1 MKNYQEIYE
10 KIENPLNDD
19 EVVRKLIE
27 GYSDELGTKKYYKK
41 LTEVYHDQKKYTGIN
56 VKDKDKFV
64 SEIFNEWKK
73 DITRNISD
81 EDIKS
86 YNNQNFAR
94 LRECIKDI
102 PDIKD
107 FKENLKVFNRLNK
120 LDKLDKDSKKTEL
133 TKIYKDYAAFFPEG
147 TWTYITYNNINPSKY
162 KNFIVDHRLYLNTE
176 NIDTYKVMELFRNK
190 CKERELNYLFKF
202 AEKGD
207 RDDTIVIYSDDR
219 KLSKYLEILEE
230 IKKEEPE
237 IVKRAQTPPM
247 LTGKIDGWI
256 GYGSEPPLDENGKNT
271 NSFNNVRSGIIQ
283 NAISKE
289 TIKWIREN
297 KELRKEDLGL
307 NEYLTKQIYDDIK
320 DKYRMYKTVHEDQFQ
335 EKLLKRLE
343 KEIEKNKSELLEGK
357 FDKIK
362 EFNID
367 GINIEVDSQMIQRAF
382 RPFSKKILKK
392 DPSFLGK
399 VRDAIKEEGLANG
412 IDPEKFCFDIDKRDK
427 LFNEDKT
434 NEILETIDPEFL
446 NKKIKFVG
454 FVKGHDEI
462 EYERY
467 IRAVVKE
474 LPKDKNII
482 MKDGRQLTP
491 KQFIENEIPK
501 LEQKYNINIKK
512 LLEENIVIEKEEKI
526 NKNKNSIE
534 QRFTTPD
541 NSKNEQ
547 YNVDILKNINKDVL
561 NKKVQID
568 GGKEITYKEYL
579 EKYVMPKMPKEEKI
593 KLKNGIEMPTKQYI
607 EEVLLQEKSK
617 YGLNVDSMLADTI
630 MDYAKKENE
639 KNKNNIEQ
647 RFTTPDNSK
656 NEQYNV
662 DILKNINKDVLNKKV
677 QIDGGKEI
685 TYKEYLEKYV
695 MPKMPKEEK
704 IKLKNGIEMPTK
716 QYIEEVLLQEKSK
729 YGLNVDSMLADTIMD
744 YAKKENEKI
753 KSINTNNIR
762 NNVNGMDFK
771 DNVIE
776 EARISYDSFKDNTDK
791 EQVEKQKIQKVLLE
805 TEKTNLPMKIGFFE
819 KIKQSFKKI
828 KEIAH
833 KVKEWIDKKKD
844 SFFRENTKLVDIDL
858 EDLEKS
864 EKSETKDN
872 SNKVEEKETQDS
884 MNYKKITNSEILE
897 NEAVK
902 EKIEEYMKNLNNKVE
917 NSNSSKKKEKD
928 LEI

>member
-1 MKNYQEIYE
+1 MKNYKEIYE

-27 GYSDELGTKKYYKK
+27 GYSDELRTKQYYNKLVQVNYKEKKYK
-41 LTEVYHDQKKYTGIN
+41 VIN
-56 VKDKDKFV
+56 MDDKDRLV
-64 SEIFNEWKK
+64 SQIFNEWKN
-73 DITRNISD
+73 DITKNISD

-86 YNNQNFAR
+86 YNNQDFVR
-94 LRECIKDI
+94 LRECIKNI

-107 FKENLKVFNRLNK
+107 FKENSKVFNRLTK
-120 LDKLDKDSKKTEL
+120 LDKLDKDSKKTKL
-133 TKIYKDYAAFFPEG
+133 TDIYEDYAPFFHG
-147 TWTYITYNNINPSKY
+147 STWTYISHNSINPSKY
-162 KNFIVDHRLYLNTE
+162 KKIIVDHRLYLNTE

-190 CKERELNYLFKF
+190 CKERELDYHFKF
-202 AEKGD
+202 SDRGD
-207 RDDTIVIYSDDR
+207 RDDTIVIYSDDK

-237 IVKRAQTPPM
+237 IIKRAQTPPM

-256 GYGSEPPLDENGKNT
+256 GYGSEPSLDENGKNT
-271 NSFNNVRSGIIQ
+271 KSFNSSRSGIIQ

-289 TIKWIREN
+289 TIKWLREN
-297 KELRKEDLGL
+297 KELTKEDLGL
-307 NEYLTKQIYDDIK
+307 NEYLTKQISDDIK
-320 DKYRMYKTVHEDQFQ
+320 DKYNRMDKSVYEPEFQ

-367 GINIEVDSQMIQRAF
+367 GLDIEVDSEMIQRAF

-392 DPSFLGK
+392 DPSFLEK
-399 VRDAIKEEGLANG
+399 VRNAIKEEGLANG
-412 IDPEKFCFDIDKRDK
+412 IDSEKFCFDIDKRDQ

-434 NEILETIDPEFL
+434 NEILKTIDPEFL
-446 NKKIKFVG
+446 NKKIKFAG
-454 FVKGHDEI
+454 LAKGHDEI

-512 LLEENIVIEKEEKI
+512 LLEENIVIEKRKEEKTNV
-526 NKNKNSIE
+526 NKNNIE
-534 QRFTTPD
+534 QRFSTPD

-547 YNVDILKNINKDVL
+547 YNADILKNINKDVL
-561 NKKVQID
+561 NKKVQV
-568 GGKEITYKEYL
+568 GEGREITYKEYL
-579 EKYVMPKMPKEEKI
+579 EKYVMHKMPKGEKI
-593 KLKNGIEMPTKQYI
+593 KLKNGIEIPTKQYI

-617 YGLNVDSMLADTI
+617 YGLNIDSMLADTI
-630 MDYAKKENE
+630 KDYAKKENE
-639 KNKNNIEQ
+639 K
-647 RFTTPDNSK
+647 T
-656 NEQYNV
+656 
-662 DILKNINKDVLNKKV
+662 
-677 QIDGGKEI
+677 
-685 TYKEYLEKYV
+685 
-695 MPKMPKEEK
+695 
-704 IKLKNGIEMPTK
+704 
-716 QYIEEVLLQEKSK
+716 
-729 YGLNVDSMLADTIMD
+729 
-744 YAKKENEKI
+744 

-776 EARISYDSFKDNTDK
+776 EARISNDGFKDNTDK
-791 EQVEKQKIQKVLLE
+791 EKVQKQRIQKVLLE

-819 KIKQSFKKI
+819 KIKQGFKKI

-833 KVKEWIDKKKD
+833 KVKEWVDKKKD
-844 SFFRENTKLVDIDL
+844 SFFRENIKLVDIDL
-858 EDLEKS
+858 EELEKS
-864 EKSETKDN
+864 ETNDN
-872 SNKVEEKETQDS
+872 LNKPEEKEIVEDKENKKVEKTIVEEEKERNNIINEEKEVQDN
-884 MNYKKITNSEILE
+884 MNYKKITNSEILQ

-902 EKIEEYMKNLNNKVE
+902 EKIEEYMKNLNDKVK
-917 NSNSSKKKEKD
+917 NSSNSQKHDKD
-928 LEI
+928 LDR

>member
-1 MKNYQEIYE
+1 MKNYKELYE

-41 LTEVYHDQKKYTGIN
+41 LTEVYNDQKKYTGIN
-56 VKDKDKFV
+56 DKDKDKFV

-86 YNNQNFAR
+86 YKNQDFVR
-94 LRECIKDI
+94 LRECIKNI

-107 FKENLKVFNRLNK
+107 FKENLKVLNRLTK
-120 LDKLDKDSKKTEL
+120 LDELDKLDKDSKKTKL
-133 TKIYKDYAAFFPEG
+133 RDIYEDYAAFFPEG

-162 KNFIVDHRLYLNTE
+162 KKFIVDHRLYLNTE

-190 CKERELNYLFKF
+190 CKERKLNYLFKY

-256 GYGSEPPLDENGKNT
+256 GYGSEPKLDEDGNT

-289 TIKWIREN
+289 TIKWLREN
-297 KELRKEDLGL
+297 KELTKEDTGL
-307 NEYLTKQIYDDIK
+307 NEYLTKQIFDDIIK
-320 DKYRMYKTVHEDQFQ
+320 DKYRMYKSVDEPEFQ

-343 KEIEKNKSELLEGK
+343 NDISKNKSELLEGK
-357 FDKIK
+357 FDKVK

-367 GINIEVDSQMIQRAF
+367 GINIEVDSEMIQRAF

-412 IDPEKFCFDIDKRDK
+412 IDSEKFCFDIDKRDQ

-434 NEILETIDPEFL
+434 NEILKTIDPEFL
-446 NKKIKFVG
+446 NKKIKFAG
-454 FVKGHDEI
+454 FLKGYDEI

-467 IRAVVKE
+467 IRAVVTE

-491 KQFIENEIPK
+491 KEFIENEIPK

-512 LLEENIVIEKEEKI
+512 LLEENIVIEKRKEEKTNV
-526 NKNKNSIE
+526 NKNNIE
-534 QRFTTPD
+534 QKSTPYY
-541 NSKNEQ
+541 NSKKEE
-547 YNVDILKNINKDVL
+547 YNADILKNINKDVL
-561 NKKVQID
+561 NKKVQV
-568 GGKEITYKEYL
+568 GEGREITYKEYL
-579 EKYVMPKMPKEEKI
+579 EKYVMHKMPKGEKI
-593 KLKNGIEMPTKQYI
+593 KLKNGIEIPTKQYI

-617 YGLNVDSMLADTI
+617 YGLDVESMLADTI
-630 MDYAKKENE
+630 KDYTKE
-639 KNKNNIEQ
+639 
-647 RFTTPDNSK
+647 
-656 NEQYNV
+656 
-662 DILKNINKDVLNKKV
+662 
-677 QIDGGKEI
+677 
-685 TYKEYLEKYV
+685 
-695 MPKMPKEEK
+695 
-704 IKLKNGIEMPTK
+704 
-716 QYIEEVLLQEKSK
+716 
-729 YGLNVDSMLADTIMD
+729 DT
-744 YAKKENEKI
+744 EKI
-753 KSINTNNIR
+753 KSTNTNNIS
-762 NNVNGMDFK
+762 NNTNYMNFK
-771 DNVIE
+771 DKAIE
-776 EARISYDSFKDNTDK
+776 EARISYDSFKDNKDK
-791 EQVEKQKIQKVLLE
+791 EQVKNRKIKKVLLE

-819 KIKQSFKKI
+819 KMKDSFKKL
-828 KEIAH
+828 KELAH
-833 KVKEWIDKKKD
+833 KVKVWIEEKKLAFNSK
-844 SFFRENTKLVDIDL
+844 NT
-858 EDLEKS
+858 
-864 EKSETKDN
+864 
-872 SNKVEEKETQDS
+872 KVEEVEKVEVKEKEKETKHEIESNKAQEEQEK
-884 MNYKKITNSEILE
+884 NEIINEPKELENNEKIEYSKTTRNEILE
-897 NEAVK
+897 NDAVK
-902 EKIEEYMKNLNNKVE
+902 EKIEEYMKQLDEKVKGA
-917 NSNSSKKKEKD
+917 SSKNKEEQ
-928 LEI
+928 EIGRE

>member
-27 GYSDELGTKKYYKK
+27 SYSDELGTKSYYNK
-41 LTEVYHDQKKYTGIN
+41 LVQVNYKEKKYKEIN
-56 VKDKDKFV
+56 MEDKDRLV
-64 SEIFNEWKK
+64 SQIFNDWKK
-73 DITRNISD
+73 DLTLNIKDD
-81 EDIKS
+81 EIKK
-86 YNNQNFAR
+86 YNKEFPP
-94 LRECIKDI
+94 LREFLKNI
-102 PDIKD
+102 PYVKSAKEF
-107 FKENLKVFNRLNK
+107 FKINGKVDADEQLETIY
-120 LDKLDKDSKKTEL
+120 SKYTPFSHGES
-133 TKIYKDYAAFFPEG
+133 
-147 TWTYITYNNINPSKY
+147 WTYISHNSINPSKY
-162 KNFIVDHRLYLNTE
+162 KKFIVDHRLYLNTE

-190 CKERELNYLFKF
+190 CKERELDYHFKF
-202 AEKGD
+202 SDNGD

-219 KLSKYLEILEE
+219 KLSDYIKILEE

-256 GYGSEPPLDENGKNT
+256 GYGSEPSLDENGKHT
-271 NSFNNVRSGIIQ
+271 NSFNSVRSGIIQ

-297 KELRKEDLGL
+297 KELTKEDSGL
-307 NEYLTKQIYDDIK
+307 NEYLTKQISDDIK
-320 DKYRMYKTVHEDQFQ
+320 DKYRMYKSVYEPEFQ
-335 EKLLKRLE
+335 EKLLKKLE
-343 KEIEKNKSELLEGK
+343 KEIEKNRSELLEGK

-362 EFNID
+362 EFNIGD
-367 GINIEVDSQMIQRAF
+367 INIEVDSEMIQRAF

-392 DPSFLGK
+392 DPSFLEK
-399 VRDAIKEEGLANG
+399 VRAGIKEEGLANG

-434 NEILETIDPEFL
+434 NEILETIDTEFL
-446 NKKIKFVG
+446 NKKIKFAG
-454 FVKGHDEI
+454 LAEGYNEI

-482 MKDGRQLTP
+482 MKDGRKLIP
-491 KQFIENEIPK
+491 KEFIENEIPK
-501 LEQKYNINIKK
+501 LEQKYNININK
-512 LLEENIVIEKEEKI
+512 LLEENIIIEKEEKT
-526 NKNKNSIE
+526 NKNKNNIE
-534 QRFTTPD
+534 QRYTTPD
-541 NSKNEQ
+541 NSKNEE
-547 YNVDILKNINKDVL
+547 YNKDILKNINKDIL
-561 NKKVQID
+561 NKKMQI
-568 GGKEITYKEYL
+568 GEGKEITYKEYL
-579 EKYVMPKMPKEEKI
+579 EKYVIPKMPKEEKI
-593 KLKNGIEMPTKQYI
+593 KLKNGMEIPTKQYI

-630 MDYAKKENE
+630 KDYEKTENE
-639 KNKNNIEQ
+639 KN
-647 RFTTPDNSK
+647 
-656 NEQYNV
+656 
-662 DILKNINKDVLNKKV
+662 
-677 QIDGGKEI
+677 
-685 TYKEYLEKYV
+685 
-695 MPKMPKEEK
+695 
-704 IKLKNGIEMPTK
+704 
-716 QYIEEVLLQEKSK
+716 
-729 YGLNVDSMLADTIMD
+729 
-744 YAKKENEKI
+744 

-776 EARISYDSFKDNTDK
+776 EAKISNDGFKDNTDK
-791 EQVEKQKIQKVLLE
+791 EKIQKVLLE

-844 SFFRENTKLVDIDL
+844 SFFRENIKLVDIDL
-858 EDLEKS
+858 KEL

-872 SNKVEEKETQDS
+872 SNKAEEKEIIENKDNTKVEKNIVEEEKAKSNVINEDKEIQNNIWDQ
-884 MNYKKITNSEILE
+884 KITNSEILE

-917 NSNSSKKKEKD
+917 NSNRSKKKDKD

>member
-1 MKNYQEIYE
+1 MKNYKEIYE

-27 GYSDELGTKKYYKK
+27 GYSDELRTKQYYNKLVQVNYKEKKYK
-41 LTEVYHDQKKYTGIN
+41 EIN
-56 VKDKDKFV
+56 MEDKDRLV
-64 SEIFNEWKK
+64 SQIFNEWKN
-73 DITRNISD
+73 DITKNISD

-86 YNNQNFAR
+86 YNNQDFVR
-94 LRECIKDI
+94 LRECIKNI

-107 FKENLKVFNRLNK
+107 FKENSKVFNRLTK
-120 LDKLDKDSKKTEL
+120 LDKLDKDSKKTKL
-133 TKIYKDYAAFFPEG
+133 TDIYEDYAPFFHG
-147 TWTYITYNNINPSKY
+147 STWTYISHNSINPSKY
-162 KNFIVDHRLYLNTE
+162 KKIIVDHRLYLNTE

-190 CKERELNYLFKF
+190 CKERELDYHFKF
-202 AEKGD
+202 SDRGD
-207 RDDTIVIYSDDR
+207 RDDTIVIYSDDK

-237 IVKRAQTPPM
+237 IIKRAQTPPM

-256 GYGSEPPLDENGKNT
+256 GYGSEPSLDENGKNT
-271 NSFNNVRSGIIQ
+271 KSFNSSRSGIIQ

-289 TIKWIREN
+289 TIKWLREN
-297 KELRKEDLGL
+297 KELTKEDLEL
-307 NEYLTKQIYDDIK
+307 NEYLTKQISDDIK
-320 DKYRMYKTVHEDQFQ
+320 DKYNRMDKSVYEPEFQ

-382 RPFSKKILKK
+382 RPLSKKILKK
-392 DPSFLGK
+392 DPSFLEK
-399 VRDAIKEEGLANG
+399 VRDGIKEEGLANG
-412 IDPEKFCFDIDKRDK
+412 IDSEKFCFDIDKRDK

-434 NEILETIDPEFL
+434 NEILKTIDPQFL
-446 NKKIKFVG
+446 NKKIKFAG
-454 FVKGHDEI
+454 FAKGHDEI

-501 LEQKYNINIKK
+501 LEQKYNININK
-512 LLEENIVIEKEEKI
+512 LLEENIIIEKEKTKT
-526 NKNKNSIE
+526 NKNKNNIE
-534 QRFTTPD
+534 QRYTTPD
-541 NSKNEQ
+541 NSKNEE
-547 YNVDILKNINKDVL
+547 YNKDILKNINKDIL
-561 NKKVQID
+561 NKKMQI
-568 GGKEITYKEYL
+568 GEGKEITYKEYL
-579 EKYVMPKMPKEEKI
+579 EKYVMPKIPKEEKI
-593 KLKNGIEMPTKQYI
+593 KLKNGMEIPTKQYI

-617 YGLNVDSMLADTI
+617 YGLNIDSMLADTI
-630 MDYAKKENE
+630 KDYAKKENE
-639 KNKNNIEQ
+639 K
-647 RFTTPDNSK
+647 T
-656 NEQYNV
+656 
-662 DILKNINKDVLNKKV
+662 
-677 QIDGGKEI
+677 
-685 TYKEYLEKYV
+685 
-695 MPKMPKEEK
+695 
-704 IKLKNGIEMPTK
+704 
-716 QYIEEVLLQEKSK
+716 
-729 YGLNVDSMLADTIMD
+729 
-744 YAKKENEKI
+744 

-776 EARISYDSFKDNTDK
+776 EARISNDGFKDNTDK
-791 EQVEKQKIQKVLLE
+791 EKVQKQRIQKVLLE

-819 KIKQSFKKI
+819 KIKQGFKKI

-844 SFFRENTKLVDIDL
+844 SFFRENIKLVDIDL
-858 EDLEKS
+858 EKLEN
-864 EKSETKDN
+864 SETKDN
-872 SNKVEEKETQDS
+872 LNKAEEKENQNNMS
-884 MNYKKITNSEILE
+884 YQKITNSGILE

-902 EKIEEYMKNLNNKVE
+902 EKIEEYMKNLNEKVE
-917 NSNSSKKKEKD
+917 NSNSSKKKDKD

>member
-1 MKNYQEIYE
+1 MKNYQEMYE

-19 EVVRKLIE
+19 EVIKKLIE

-41 LTEVYHDQKKYTGIN
+41 LTEVYNDQKKYTEIN

-64 SEIFNEWKK
+64 SELFNEWKN
-73 DITRNISD
+73 DITLNISD
-81 EDIKS
+81 DEIKNYGKDFS
-86 YNNQNFAR
+86 N
-94 LRECIKDI
+94 LREFLKNI
-102 PDIKD
+102 PYVKSSYGRNAKE
-107 FKENLKVFNRLNK
+107 FFELNGKENR
-120 LDKLDKDSKKTEL
+120 DKQLETVYSKHTPFSQ
-133 TKIYKDYAAFFPEG
+133 DRS
-147 TWTYITYNNINPSKY
+147 WTYITYNNINPSKY
-162 KNFIVDHRLYLNTE
+162 KKFIVDHRLYLNTE

-190 CKERELNYLFKF
+190 CKERELEYLFKY

-219 KLSKYLEILEE
+219 KLSDYMEILEE

-256 GYGSEPPLDENGKNT
+256 GYGSEPQLDEDGKNT

-297 KELRKEDLGL
+297 KELTKKDLGL
-307 NEYLTKQIYDDIK
+307 NEYLTKQIFDDIK
-320 DKYRMYKTVHEDQFQ
+320 DKYRICKSVYEPKFQ

-362 EFNID
+362 EFNIGD
-367 GINIEVDSQMIQRAF
+367 INIEVDSEMIQRAF
-382 RPFSKKILKK
+382 RPLSKKILKT
-392 DPSFLGK
+392 DPSFLEK
-399 VRDAIKEEGLANG
+399 VRAGIKEEGLANG
-412 IDPEKFCFDIDKRDK
+412 IDPEKFCFDIDKREK
-427 LFNEDKT
+427 LFNEYKT
-434 NEILETIDPEFL
+434 DEILKTIDPQFL
-446 NKKIKFVG
+446 NKKIKFTG
-454 FVKGHDEI
+454 FAKRHDEI

-512 LLEENIVIEKEEKI
+512 LLEENIIIEKEEKT
-526 NKNKNSIE
+526 NKNKNNIE
-534 QRFTTPD
+534 QRYTNPD

-547 YNVDILKNINKDVL
+547 YNEDILKNINKDVL
-561 NKKVQID
+561 NKKVQMA

-579 EKYVMPKMPKEEKI
+579 EKYVMSKMPKEEKI
-593 KLKNGIEMPTKQYI
+593 KLKNGIEIPTKQYI

-630 MDYAKKENE
+630 KDYEKTENE
-639 KNKNNIEQ
+639 KN
-647 RFTTPDNSK
+647 
-656 NEQYNV
+656 
-662 DILKNINKDVLNKKV
+662 
-677 QIDGGKEI
+677 
-685 TYKEYLEKYV
+685 
-695 MPKMPKEEK
+695 
-704 IKLKNGIEMPTK
+704 
-716 QYIEEVLLQEKSK
+716 
-729 YGLNVDSMLADTIMD
+729 
-744 YAKKENEKI
+744 

-776 EARISYDSFKDNTDK
+776 EARISNYGFKDNTDK
-791 EQVEKQKIQKVLLE
+791 EKVQKQKIQKVLLE

-858 EDLEKS
+858 E
-864 EKSETKDN
+864 KSETKDN
-872 SNKVEEKETQDS
+872 TKIKKAIVQEKTERDNTINEEKEVQNNIS
-884 MNYKKITNSEILE
+884 YQKITNSEILE

-902 EKIEEYMKNLNNKVE
+902 EKIEEYMKNLNDKAE
-917 NSNSSKKKEKD
+917 NSNSSKKKDKD

>member
-1 MKNYQEIYE
+1 MKDYQEMYE

-19 EVVRKLIE
+19 EVIKKLIE
-27 GYSDELGTKKYYKK
+27 GYSDELGTKQYYKK
-41 LTEVYHDQKKYTGIN
+41 LTEVYNDQKKYTEIN

-64 SEIFNEWKK
+64 SELFNEWKN
-73 DITRNISD
+73 DITLNISD
-81 EDIKS
+81 DEIKKYDKDFS
-86 YNNQNFAR
+86 N
-94 LRECIKDI
+94 LREFLKNI
-102 PDIKD
+102 PYVKSSYGRNARE
-107 FKENLKVFNRLNK
+107 FFELNGKENR
-120 LDKLDKDSKKTEL
+120 DKQLETVYSKHTP
-133 TKIYKDYAAFFPEG
+133 FSQG
-147 TWTYITYNNINPSKY
+147 RSWTYITYNNINPSKY
-162 KNFIVDHRLYLNTE
+162 KKFIVNHRLYLNTE

-190 CKERELNYLFKF
+190 CKERELEYLFKY

-219 KLSKYLEILEE
+219 KLSDYMEILEE

-256 GYGSEPPLDENGKNT
+256 GYGSEPQLDEDGKNT
-271 NSFNNVRSGIIQ
+271 NSFNNLRSGIIQ

-297 KELRKEDLGL
+297 KELTKKDLGL
-307 NEYLTKQIYDDIK
+307 NEYLTKQIFDDIK
-320 DKYRMYKTVHEDQFQ
+320 DKYRMYKSVYEPKFQ
-335 EKLLKRLE
+335 EKLLKKLE
-343 KEIEKNKSELLEGK
+343 NEIEKNKSELLEGK

-367 GINIEVDSQMIQRAF
+367 DINIEVDSEMIQRAF
-382 RPFSKKILKK
+382 RPLSKKILKT
-392 DPSFLGK
+392 DSSFLEK
-399 VRDAIKEEGLANG
+399 VRAGIKEEGLANG
-412 IDPEKFCFDIDKRDK
+412 IDSEKFCFDIDKRDK

-434 NEILETIDPEFL
+434 NEILKTIDPQFL
-446 NKKIKFVG
+446 NKKIKFAG
-454 FVKGHDEI
+454 FAKGHDEI

-526 NKNKNSIE
+526 NKNKNNIE
-534 QRFTTPD
+534 QRSTTPD

-547 YNVDILKNINKDVL
+547 YNVDILKNINKDIL
-561 NKKVQID
+561 NKKMQI
-568 GGKEITYKEYL
+568 GEGKEITYKEYL
-579 EKYVMPKMPKEEKI
+579 EKYVMHKMPKGEKI
-593 KLKNGIEMPTKQYI
+593 KLKNGIEIPTKQYI

-617 YGLNVDSMLADTI
+617 YGLDVESMLADTI
-630 MDYAKKENE
+630 KDYTKE
-639 KNKNNIEQ
+639 
-647 RFTTPDNSK
+647 
-656 NEQYNV
+656 
-662 DILKNINKDVLNKKV
+662 
-677 QIDGGKEI
+677 
-685 TYKEYLEKYV
+685 
-695 MPKMPKEEK
+695 
-704 IKLKNGIEMPTK
+704 
-716 QYIEEVLLQEKSK
+716 
-729 YGLNVDSMLADTIMD
+729 DT
-744 YAKKENEKI
+744 EKI

-762 NNVNGMDFK
+762 NNVNSMDFK
-771 DNVIE
+771 DNAIE

-791 EQVEKQKIQKVLLE
+791 EQVQKQKIQKVLLE

-819 KIKQSFKKI
+819 KIKQTFKKI

-844 SFFRENTKLVDIDL
+844 SFFRENIKLVDIDL
-858 EDLEKS
+858 EKLEN
-864 EKSETKDN
+864 SETKDN
-872 SNKVEEKETQDS
+872 LNKAEEKENQNNMS
-884 MNYKKITNSEILE
+884 YQKITNSGILE

-902 EKIEEYMKNLNNKVE
+902 EKIEEYMKNLNEKVE
-917 NSNSSKKKEKD
+917 NSNSSKKRIK
-928 LEI
+928 I

>member
-27 GYSDELGTKKYYKK
+27 GYSDELGTKQYYKK
-41 LTEVYHDQKKYTGIN
+41 LTEVYHDQKKYTGFN

-64 SEIFNEWKK
+64 SEIFNEWKN
-73 DITRNISD
+73 DITKNISD

-86 YNNQNFAR
+86 YNNQNFDR
-94 LRECIKDI
+94 LRECIKNI

-107 FKENLKVFNRLNK
+107 FKENLKVFNRLK
-120 LDKLDKDSKKTEL
+120 KLDELDKLDKDSKKTKL
-133 TKIYKDYAAFFPEG
+133 TDIYEDYAAFLPEG
-147 TWTYITYNNINPSKY
+147 TWTYIRYNSINASKP
-162 KNFIVDHRLYLNTE
+162 KNFTVDHRLYLNTE

-237 IVKRAQTPPM
+237 IIKRAQTPPM

-256 GYGSEPPLDENGKNT
+256 GYGSEPKLDEDGNT

-297 KELRKEDLGL
+297 KELTKEDLEL
-307 NEYLTKQIYDDIK
+307 NEYLTKQISDEIK
-320 DKYRMYKTVHEDQFQ
+320 NKYRMYKTVHEDQFQ

-526 NKNKNSIE
+526 NKNKN
-534 QRFTTPD
+534 
-541 NSKNEQ
+541 
-547 YNVDILKNINKDVL
+547 
-561 NKKVQID
+561 
-568 GGKEITYKEYL
+568 
-579 EKYVMPKMPKEEKI
+579 
-593 KLKNGIEMPTKQYI
+593 
-607 EEVLLQEKSK
+607 
-617 YGLNVDSMLADTI
+617 
-630 MDYAKKENE
+630 
-639 KNKNNIEQ
+639 NIEQ

-677 QIDGGKEI
+677 QMVGGKEI

-695 MPKMPKEEK
+695 MHKMPKGEK
-704 IKLKNGIEMPTK
+704 IKLKNGIEIPTK

-729 YGLNVDSMLADTIMD
+729 YGLDVESMLADTIKD
-744 YAKKENEKI
+744 YTKEDTEKI

-762 NNVNGMDFK
+762 NNVNSMDFK
-771 DNVIE
+771 DNAIE

-872 SNKVEEKETQDS
+872 SNKVEEKEIQDS

>member
-27 GYSDELGTKKYYKK
+27 GYSDELGTEQYYKK
-41 LTEVYHDQKKYTGIN
+41 LVQVNYKEKKYKDIN
-56 VKDKDKFV
+56 MEDKDRLV
-64 SEIFNEWKK
+64 SQIFNDWKK
-73 DITRNISD
+73 DLTLNIKDD
-81 EDIKS
+81 EIKK
-86 YNNQNFAR
+86 YNKDFPY
-94 LRECIKDI
+94 LREFLKNT
-102 PDIKD
+102 PYVKSAKEF
-107 FKENLKVFNRLNK
+107 FKIQRKVDVDEQLETIY
-120 LDKLDKDSKKTEL
+120 SKYTPFSHGES
-133 TKIYKDYAAFFPEG
+133 
-147 TWTYITYNNINPSKY
+147 WTYISHNSINPSKY
-162 KNFIVDHRLYLNTE
+162 KKFIVDHRLYLNTE

-190 CKERELNYLFKF
+190 CKERELDYHFKF
-202 AEKGD
+202 SDRGD
-207 RDDTIVIYSDDR
+207 RDDTIVIYSDDK

-237 IVKRAQTPPM
+237 IIKRAQTPPM

-256 GYGSEPPLDENGKNT
+256 GYGSEPSLDENGKNT
-271 NSFNNVRSGIIQ
+271 KSFNSSRSGIIQ

-289 TIKWIREN
+289 TIKWLREN
-297 KELRKEDLGL
+297 KELTKEDLGL
-307 NEYLTKQIYDDIK
+307 NEYLTKQISDDIK
-320 DKYRMYKTVHEDQFQ
+320 DKYNRMDKSVYEPEFQ

-367 GINIEVDSQMIQRAF
+367 GLDIEVDSEMIQRAF

-392 DPSFLGK
+392 DPSFLEK
-399 VRDAIKEEGLANG
+399 VRNAIKEEGLANG
-412 IDPEKFCFDIDKRDK
+412 IDSEKFCFDIDKRDQ

-434 NEILETIDPEFL
+434 NEILKTIDPEFL
-446 NKKIKFVG
+446 NKKIKFAG
-454 FVKGHDEI
+454 LAKGHDEI

-512 LLEENIVIEKEEKI
+512 LLEENIVIEK
-526 NKNKNSIE
+526 
-534 QRFTTPD
+534 R
-541 NSKNEQ
+541 
-547 YNVDILKNINKDVL
+547 
-561 NKKVQID
+561 
-568 GGKEITYKEYL
+568 
-579 EKYVMPKMPKEEKI
+579 KEEK
-593 KLKNGIEMPTKQYI
+593 T
-607 EEVLLQEKSK
+607 
-617 YGLNVDSMLADTI
+617 NV
-630 MDYAKKENE
+630 
-639 KNKNNIEQ
+639 NKNNIEQ

-656 NEQYNV
+656 NEQYNA

-677 QIDGGKEI
+677 QVGEGREI

-695 MPKMPKEEK
+695 MHKMPKGEK
-704 IKLKNGIEMPTK
+704 IKLKNGIEIPTK

-729 YGLNVDSMLADTIMD
+729 YGLNIDSMLADTIKD
-744 YAKKENEKI
+744 YAKKENEKT

-776 EARISYDSFKDNTDK
+776 EARISNDGFKDNTDK
-791 EQVEKQKIQKVLLE
+791 EKVQKQRIQKVLLE

-819 KIKQSFKKI
+819 KIKQGFKKI

-833 KVKEWIDKKKD
+833 KVKEWVDKKKD
-844 SFFRENTKLVDIDL
+844 SFFRENIKLVDIDL
-858 EDLEKS
+858 EELEKS
-864 EKSETKDN
+864 ETNDN
-872 SNKVEEKETQDS
+872 LNKPEEKEIVEDKENKKVEKTIVEEEKERNNIINEEKEVQDN
-884 MNYKKITNSEILE
+884 MNYKKITNSEILQ

-902 EKIEEYMKNLNNKVE
+902 EKIEEYMKNLNDKVK
-917 NSNSSKKKEKD
+917 NSSNSQKHDKD
-928 LEI
+928 LDR

>member
-1 MKNYQEIYE
+1 MKNYHEMYE

-27 GYSDELGTKKYYKK
+27 GYSDELRTKQYYNKLVQVNYKEKKYK
-41 LTEVYHDQKKYTGIN
+41 GIN
-56 VKDKDKFV
+56 MDDKDRLV
-64 SEIFNEWKK
+64 SQIFNEWKN
-73 DITRNISD
+73 DITKNISD

-86 YNNQNFAR
+86 YKNQDFIR
-94 LRECIKDI
+94 LRECIKNI

-107 FKENLKVFNRLNK
+107 FKENSKVFNRLTK
-120 LDKLDKDSKKTEL
+120 LDKLDKDSKKTKL
-133 TKIYKDYAAFFPEG
+133 TDIYEDYAPFFHG
-147 TWTYITYNNINPSKY
+147 STWTYISHNSINPSKY
-162 KNFIVDHRLYLNTE
+162 KKIIVDHRLYLNTE

-190 CKERELNYLFKF
+190 CKERELDYHFKF
-202 AEKGD
+202 SDRGD
-207 RDDTIVIYSDDR
+207 RDDTIVIYSDDK
-219 KLSKYLEILEE
+219 KLSDYIEILEE

-256 GYGSEPPLDENGKNT
+256 GYGSEPKLDGDGNT

-297 KELRKEDLGL
+297 KELTKEDTGL
-307 NEYLTKQIYDDIK
+307 NEYLTKQIFDDIK
-320 DKYRMYKTVHEDQFQ
+320 DKYSIYKSVDEPEFQ

-367 GINIEVDSQMIQRAF
+367 DINIEVDSEMIQRAF

-434 NEILETIDPEFL
+434 NEILETIDPDFL
-446 NKKIKFVG
+446 NKKIKFAG
-454 FVKGHDEI
+454 FLKGYDEI

-512 LLEENIVIEKEEKI
+512 LLEENIVIEKRKEEKTNV
-526 NKNKNSIE
+526 NKNNIE
-534 QRFTTPD
+534 QKSTPYY
-541 NSKNEQ
+541 NSKKEE
-547 YNVDILKNINKDVL
+547 YNADILKNINKDVL
-561 NKKVQID
+561 NKKVQV
-568 GGKEITYKEYL
+568 GEGREITYKEYL
-579 EKYVMPKMPKEEKI
+579 EKYVMHKMPKGEKI
-593 KLKNGIEMPTKQYI
+593 KLKNGIEIPTKQYI

-617 YGLNVDSMLADTI
+617 YGLDVESMPADTI
-630 MDYAKKENE
+630 KDYTKE
-639 KNKNNIEQ
+639 
-647 RFTTPDNSK
+647 
-656 NEQYNV
+656 
-662 DILKNINKDVLNKKV
+662 
-677 QIDGGKEI
+677 
-685 TYKEYLEKYV
+685 
-695 MPKMPKEEK
+695 
-704 IKLKNGIEMPTK
+704 
-716 QYIEEVLLQEKSK
+716 
-729 YGLNVDSMLADTIMD
+729 DT
-744 YAKKENEKI
+744 EKI
-753 KSINTNNIR
+753 KSTNTNNIS
-762 NNVNGMDFK
+762 NNTNYMNFK
-771 DNVIE
+771 DKAIE
-776 EARISYDSFKDNTDK
+776 EARISYDSFKDNKDK
-791 EQVEKQKIQKVLLE
+791 EQVKNRKFKKVLLE

-819 KIKQSFKKI
+819 KIKDSFKKL
-828 KEIAH
+828 KELAH
-833 KVKEWIDKKKD
+833 KVKVWIEEKKLAFNSK
-844 SFFRENTKLVDIDL
+844 NT
-858 EDLEKS
+858 
-864 EKSETKDN
+864 
-872 SNKVEEKETQDS
+872 KVEEVEKVEVKEKEKETKHEIESNKAQEEQEK
-884 MNYKKITNSEILE
+884 NEIINEPKELENNEKIEYSKTTRNEILE
-897 NEAVK
+897 NDAVK
-902 EKIEEYMKNLNNKVE
+902 EKIEEYMKQLDEKVKGA
-917 NSNSSKKKEKD
+917 SSKNKEEQ
-928 LEI
+928 EIGRE

>member
-27 GYSDELGTKKYYKK
+27 SYSDELGTKSYYNK
-41 LTEVYHDQKKYTGIN
+41 LVQVNYKEKKYKEIN
-56 VKDKDKFV
+56 MEDKDRLV
-64 SEIFNEWKK
+64 SQIFNDWKK
-73 DITRNISD
+73 DLTLNIKDD
-81 EDIKS
+81 EIKK
-86 YNNQNFAR
+86 YNKEFPP
-94 LRECIKDI
+94 LREFLKNI
-102 PDIKD
+102 PYVKSAKEF
-107 FKENLKVFNRLNK
+107 FKINGKVDADEQLETIY
-120 LDKLDKDSKKTEL
+120 SKYTPFSHGES
-133 TKIYKDYAAFFPEG
+133 
-147 TWTYITYNNINPSKY
+147 WTYISHNSINPSKY
-162 KNFIVDHRLYLNTE
+162 KKFIVDHRLYLNTE
-176 NIDTYKVMELFRNK
+176 NIDIYKVMELFRNK
-190 CKERELNYLFKF
+190 CKERELDYHFKF
-202 AEKGD
+202 SDNGD

-219 KLSKYLEILEE
+219 KLSDYIKILEE

-256 GYGSEPPLDENGKNT
+256 GYGSEPSLDENGKHT
-271 NSFNNVRSGIIQ
+271 NSFNSVRSGIIQ

-297 KELRKEDLGL
+297 KELTKEDSGL
-307 NEYLTKQIYDDIK
+307 NEYLTKQISDDIK
-320 DKYRMYKTVHEDQFQ
+320 DKYRMYKSVYEPEFQ
-335 EKLLKRLE
+335 EKLLKKLE
-343 KEIEKNKSELLEGK
+343 KEIEKNRSELLEGK

-362 EFNID
+362 EFNIGD
-367 GINIEVDSQMIQRAF
+367 INIEVDSEMIQRAF

-392 DPSFLGK
+392 DPSFLEK
-399 VRDAIKEEGLANG
+399 VRAGIKEEGLANG

-434 NEILETIDPEFL
+434 NEILETIDTEFL
-446 NKKIKFVG
+446 NKKIKFAG
-454 FVKGHDEI
+454 LAEGYNEI

-482 MKDGRQLTP
+482 MKDGRKLIP
-491 KQFIENEIPK
+491 KEFIENEIPK
-501 LEQKYNINIKK
+501 LEQKYNININK
-512 LLEENIVIEKEEKI
+512 LLEENIIIEKEEKT
-526 NKNKNSIE
+526 NKNKNNIE
-534 QRFTTPD
+534 QRYTTPD
-541 NSKNEQ
+541 NSKNEE
-547 YNVDILKNINKDVL
+547 YNKDILKNINKDIL
-561 NKKVQID
+561 NKKMQI
-568 GGKEITYKEYL
+568 GEGKEITYKEYL

-593 KLKNGIEMPTKQYI
+593 KLKNGMEIPTKQYI

-630 MDYAKKENE
+630 KDYEKTENE
-639 KNKNNIEQ
+639 KN
-647 RFTTPDNSK
+647 
-656 NEQYNV
+656 
-662 DILKNINKDVLNKKV
+662 
-677 QIDGGKEI
+677 
-685 TYKEYLEKYV
+685 
-695 MPKMPKEEK
+695 
-704 IKLKNGIEMPTK
+704 
-716 QYIEEVLLQEKSK
+716 
-729 YGLNVDSMLADTIMD
+729 
-744 YAKKENEKI
+744 

-776 EARISYDSFKDNTDK
+776 EAKISNDGFKDNTDK
-791 EQVEKQKIQKVLLE
+791 EKIQKVLLE

-844 SFFRENTKLVDIDL
+844 SFFRENIKLVDIDL
-858 EDLEKS
+858 KEL

-872 SNKVEEKETQDS
+872 SNKAEEKEIVEDKENTKVEKNIVEEEKVKSNAINEEKEIQNNMS
-884 MNYKKITNSEILE
+884 YQKITNSEILE

-917 NSNSSKKKEKD
+917 KSNSSKNKDKD

>member
-1 MKNYQEIYE
+1 MKDYQEMYE

-19 EVVRKLIE
+19 EVIKKLIE
-27 GYSDELGTKKYYKK
+27 GYSDELGTKQYYKK
-41 LTEVYHDQKKYTGIN
+41 LTEVYNDQKKYTEIN

-64 SEIFNEWKK
+64 SELFNEWKN
-73 DITRNISD
+73 DITLNISD
-81 EDIKS
+81 DEIKKYDKDFS
-86 YNNQNFAR
+86 N
-94 LRECIKDI
+94 LREFLKNI
-102 PDIKD
+102 PYVKSSYGRNVRE
-107 FKENLKVFNRLNK
+107 FFELNGKENR
-120 LDKLDKDSKKTEL
+120 DKQLETVYSKHTP
-133 TKIYKDYAAFFPEG
+133 FSQG
-147 TWTYITYNNINPSKY
+147 RSWTYITYNNINPSKY
-162 KNFIVDHRLYLNTE
+162 KKFIVDHRLYLNTE

-190 CKERELNYLFKF
+190 CKERELEYLFKY

-219 KLSKYLEILEE
+219 KLSDYMEILEE

-256 GYGSEPPLDENGKNT
+256 GYGSEPQLDEDGKNT
-271 NSFNNVRSGIIQ
+271 NSFNNLRSGIIQ

-297 KELRKEDLGL
+297 KELTKKDLGL
-307 NEYLTKQIYDDIK
+307 NEYLTKQIFDDIK
-320 DKYRMYKTVHEDQFQ
+320 DKYRMYKSVYEPKFQ
-335 EKLLKRLE
+335 EKLLKKLE
-343 KEIEKNKSELLEGK
+343 NEIEKNKSELLEGK

-367 GINIEVDSQMIQRAF
+367 DINIEVDSEMIQRAF
-382 RPFSKKILKK
+382 RPLSKKILKT
-392 DPSFLGK
+392 DSSFLEK
-399 VRDAIKEEGLANG
+399 VRAGIKEEGLANG
-412 IDPEKFCFDIDKRDK
+412 IDSEKFCFDIDKRDK

-434 NEILETIDPEFL
+434 NEILKTIDPQFL
-446 NKKIKFVG
+446 NKKIKFAG
-454 FVKGHDEI
+454 FAKGHDEI

-526 NKNKNSIE
+526 NKNKNNIE
-534 QRFTTPD
+534 QRSTTPD

-547 YNVDILKNINKDVL
+547 YNVDILKNINKDIL
-561 NKKVQID
+561 NKKMQI
-568 GGKEITYKEYL
+568 GEGKEITYKEYL
-579 EKYVMPKMPKEEKI
+579 EKYVMHKMPKGEKI
-593 KLKNGIEMPTKQYI
+593 KLKNGIEIPTKQYI

-617 YGLNVDSMLADTI
+617 YGLDVESMLADTI
-630 MDYAKKENE
+630 KDYTKE
-639 KNKNNIEQ
+639 
-647 RFTTPDNSK
+647 
-656 NEQYNV
+656 
-662 DILKNINKDVLNKKV
+662 
-677 QIDGGKEI
+677 
-685 TYKEYLEKYV
+685 
-695 MPKMPKEEK
+695 
-704 IKLKNGIEMPTK
+704 
-716 QYIEEVLLQEKSK
+716 
-729 YGLNVDSMLADTIMD
+729 DT
-744 YAKKENEKI
+744 EKI

-762 NNVNGMDFK
+762 NNVNSMDFK
-771 DNVIE
+771 DNAIE

-791 EQVEKQKIQKVLLE
+791 EQVQKQKIQKVLLE

-819 KIKQSFKKI
+819 KIKQTFKKI

-844 SFFRENTKLVDIDL
+844 SFFRENIKLVDIDL
-858 EDLEKS
+858 EKLEN
-864 EKSETKDN
+864 SETKDN
-872 SNKVEEKETQDS
+872 LNKAEEKENQNNMS
-884 MNYKKITNSEILE
+884 YQKITNSGILE

-902 EKIEEYMKNLNNKVE
+902 EKIEEYMKNLNEKVE
-917 NSNSSKKKEKD
+917 NSNSSKKKDKD

>member
-1 MKNYQEIYE
+1 MKNYQELYE

-19 EVVRKLIE
+19 EVIKKLIE
-27 GYSDELGTKKYYKK
+27 GYSDELGTKQYYKK
-41 LTEVYHDQKKYTGIN
+41 LTEVYHDQKKYKGIN
-56 VKDKDKFV
+56 DKEKDKFV

-81 EDIKS
+81 DEIKKYDEDFSNLREFLKNIPYVKS
-86 YNNQNFAR
+86 YYGRNAKEFFELNG
-94 LRECIKDI
+94 
-102 PDIKD
+102 
-107 FKENLKVFNRLNK
+107 KENR
-120 LDKLDKDSKKTEL
+120 DKQLETVYSRHTP
-133 TKIYKDYAAFFPEG
+133 FSQG
-147 TWTYITYNNINPSKY
+147 RSWTYITHNNINPSKY
-162 KNFIVDHRLYLNTE
+162 KKFIVDHRLYLNTE

-190 CKERELNYLFKF
+190 CKERELEYLFKY

-219 KLSKYLEILEE
+219 KLSDYIEILEE

-256 GYGSEPPLDENGKNT
+256 GYGSEPQLDEDGKNT

-297 KELRKEDLGL
+297 KELTKEDSGL
-307 NEYLTKQIYDDIK
+307 NEYLTKQIFDDIK
-320 DKYRMYKTVHEDQFQ
+320 DKYRMYKSVYEPEFQ

-343 KEIEKNKSELLEGK
+343 SDISKNKSEILDGK
-357 FDKIK
+357 FDGVK

-367 GINIEVDSQMIQRAF
+367 DINIEVDSEMIQRAF

-392 DPSFLGK
+392 DPSFLEK
-399 VRDAIKEEGLANG
+399 VRAGIKEEGLANG
-412 IDPEKFCFDIDKRDK
+412 MDPEKFCFDIDKRDK

-434 NEILETIDPEFL
+434 NEILKTIDPDFL
-446 NKKIKFVG
+446 NKKIKFAG
-454 FVKGHDEI
+454 FVKGSDEI

-501 LEQKYNINIKK
+501 LEQKYNINIKE
-512 LLEENIVIEKEEKI
+512 LLEENIIIEKEEV
-526 NKNKNSIE
+526 NKNRNANK
-534 QRFTTPD
+534 P
-541 NSKNEQ
+541 
-547 YNVDILKNINKDVL
+547 KNINNNYKYTNTKLDNSNFN
-561 NKKVQID
+561 NKKEINGELFENINPAVLSQKVKI
-568 GGKEITYKEYL
+568 GSGKEITYEEYL
-579 EKYVMPKMPKEEKI
+579 KKYVIFKIPKGEKV
-593 KLKNGIEMPTKQYI
+593 KLKNGIEIPKKQYI
-607 EEVLLQEKSK
+607 EEVLLKEKEN
-617 YGLNVDSMLADTI
+617 YGLDVDFMLEKTLEEYIREENNNKVINNTQNNIDLKRRENTETKI
-630 MDYAKKENE
+630 INDRFKENTKEETIE
-639 KNKNNIEQ
+639 K
-647 RFTTPDNSK
+647 
-656 NEQYNV
+656 
-662 DILKNINKDVLNKKV
+662 KKV
-677 QIDGGKEI
+677 
-685 TYKEYLEKYV
+685 
-695 MPKMPKEEK
+695 
-704 IKLKNGIEMPTK
+704 
-716 QYIEEVLLQEKSK
+716 S
-729 YGLNVDSMLADTIMD
+729 
-744 YAKKENEKI
+744 
-753 KSINTNNIR
+753 
-762 NNVNGMDFK
+762 
-771 DNVIE
+771 
-776 EARISYDSFKDNTDK
+776 
-791 EQVEKQKIQKVLLE
+791 KVLLE

-844 SFFRENTKLVDIDL
+844 SFFRENIKLVDIDL
-858 EDLEKS
+858 EEL

-872 SNKVEEKETQDS
+872 SNKAEEKEIIENKDNTKVEKNIVEEEKAKSNVINEEKEIQNNIWDQ
-884 MNYKKITNSEILE
+884 KITNSEILE

-917 NSNSSKKKEKD
+917 NSNRSKKKDKD

>member
-1 MKNYQEIYE
+1 MKNYQEMYE

-19 EVVRKLIE
+19 EVIKKLIE

-41 LTEVYHDQKKYTGIN
+41 LTEVYNDQKKYTEIN

-64 SEIFNEWKK
+64 SELFNEWKN
-73 DITRNISD
+73 DITLNISD
-81 EDIKS
+81 DEIKNYGKDFS
-86 YNNQNFAR
+86 N
-94 LRECIKDI
+94 LREFLKNI
-102 PDIKD
+102 PYVKSSYGRNAKE
-107 FKENLKVFNRLNK
+107 FFELNGKENR
-120 LDKLDKDSKKTEL
+120 DKQLETVYSKHTPFSQ
-133 TKIYKDYAAFFPEG
+133 DRS
-147 TWTYITYNNINPSKY
+147 WTYITYNNINPSKY
-162 KNFIVDHRLYLNTE
+162 KKFIVDHRLYLNTE

-190 CKERELNYLFKF
+190 CKERELEYLFKY

-219 KLSKYLEILEE
+219 KLSDYMEILEE

-256 GYGSEPPLDENGKNT
+256 GYGSEPQLDEDGKNT

-297 KELRKEDLGL
+297 KELTKKDLGL
-307 NEYLTKQIYDDIK
+307 NEYLTKQIFDDIK
-320 DKYRMYKTVHEDQFQ
+320 DKYRICKSVYEPKFQ

-362 EFNID
+362 EFNIGD
-367 GINIEVDSQMIQRAF
+367 INIEVDSEMIQRAF
-382 RPFSKKILKK
+382 RPLSKKILKT
-392 DPSFLGK
+392 DPSFLEK
-399 VRDAIKEEGLANG
+399 VRAGIKEEGLANG
-412 IDPEKFCFDIDKRDK
+412 IDPEKFCFDIDKREK
-427 LFNEDKT
+427 LFNEYKT
-434 NEILETIDPEFL
+434 DEILKTIDPQFL
-446 NKKIKFVG
+446 NKKIKFTG
-454 FVKGHDEI
+454 FAKRHDEI

-512 LLEENIVIEKEEKI
+512 LLEENIIIEKEEKT
-526 NKNKNSIE
+526 NKNKNNIE
-534 QRFTTPD
+534 QRSTTPD

-547 YNVDILKNINKDVL
+547 YNKDILKNINKDVL
-561 NKKVQID
+561 NKKVQMA

-579 EKYVMPKMPKEEKI
+579 EKYVMSKMPKEEKI
-593 KLKNGIEMPTKQYI
+593 KLKNGIEIPTKQYI

-630 MDYAKKENE
+630 KDYEKTENE
-639 KNKNNIEQ
+639 KN
-647 RFTTPDNSK
+647 
-656 NEQYNV
+656 
-662 DILKNINKDVLNKKV
+662 
-677 QIDGGKEI
+677 
-685 TYKEYLEKYV
+685 
-695 MPKMPKEEK
+695 
-704 IKLKNGIEMPTK
+704 
-716 QYIEEVLLQEKSK
+716 
-729 YGLNVDSMLADTIMD
+729 
-744 YAKKENEKI
+744 

-776 EARISYDSFKDNTDK
+776 EARISNYGFKDNTDK
-791 EQVEKQKIQKVLLE
+791 EKVQKQKIQKVLLE

-872 SNKVEEKETQDS
+872 SNKAEEKENQNNMSYQKT
-884 MNYKKITNSEILE
+884 TNSEILE

-902 EKIEEYMKNLNNKVE
+902 EKIEEYMKNLNEKVE
-917 NSNSSKKKEKD
+917 NSNSSKKKDKD

>member
-1 MKNYQEIYE
+1 MKNYKELYE

-41 LTEVYHDQKKYTGIN
+41 LTEVYNDQKKYTGIN
-56 VKDKDKFV
+56 DKDKDKFV

-86 YNNQNFAR
+86 YKNQDFVR
-94 LRECIKDI
+94 LRECIKNI

-107 FKENLKVFNRLNK
+107 FKENLKVLNRLTK
-120 LDKLDKDSKKTEL
+120 LDELDKLDKDSKKTKL
-133 TKIYKDYAAFFPEG
+133 RDIYEDYAAFFPEG

-162 KNFIVDHRLYLNTE
+162 KKFIVDHRLYLNTE

-190 CKERELNYLFKF
+190 CKERKLNYLFKY

-256 GYGSEPPLDENGKNT
+256 GYGSEPKLDEDGNT

-289 TIKWIREN
+289 TIKWLREN
-297 KELRKEDLGL
+297 KELTKEDTGL
-307 NEYLTKQIYDDIK
+307 NEYLTKQIFDDIIK
-320 DKYRMYKTVHEDQFQ
+320 DKYRMYKSVDEPEFQ

-343 KEIEKNKSELLEGK
+343 NDISKNKSELLEGK

-367 GINIEVDSQMIQRAF
+367 GLDIEVDSEMIQRAF

-392 DPSFLGK
+392 DPSFLEK

-412 IDPEKFCFDIDKRDK
+412 IDSEKFCFDIDKRDQ

-434 NEILETIDPEFL
+434 NEILKTIDPEFL
-446 NKKIKFVG
+446 DKKIKFAG
-454 FVKGHDEI
+454 FLKGYDEI

-467 IRAVVKE
+467 IRAVVTE

-491 KQFIENEIPK
+491 KEFIENEIPK

-512 LLEENIVIEKEEKI
+512 LLEENIVIEKRKEEKTNV
-526 NKNKNSIE
+526 NKNNIE
-534 QRFTTPD
+534 QKSTPYY
-541 NSKNEQ
+541 NSKKEEYNE
-547 YNVDILKNINKDVL
+547 DILKNINKDVL
-561 NKKVQID
+561 NKKVQV
-568 GGKEITYKEYL
+568 GEGREITYKEYL
-579 EKYVMPKMPKEEKI
+579 EKYVMHKMPKGEKI
-593 KLKNGIEMPTKQYI
+593 KLKNGIEIPTKQYI

-617 YGLNVDSMLADTI
+617 YGLDVESMLADTI
-630 MDYAKKENE
+630 KDYTKE
-639 KNKNNIEQ
+639 
-647 RFTTPDNSK
+647 
-656 NEQYNV
+656 
-662 DILKNINKDVLNKKV
+662 
-677 QIDGGKEI
+677 
-685 TYKEYLEKYV
+685 
-695 MPKMPKEEK
+695 
-704 IKLKNGIEMPTK
+704 
-716 QYIEEVLLQEKSK
+716 
-729 YGLNVDSMLADTIMD
+729 DT
-744 YAKKENEKI
+744 EKI
-753 KSINTNNIR
+753 KSTNTNNIS
-762 NNVNGMDFK
+762 NNTNYMNFK
-771 DNVIE
+771 DKAIE
-776 EARISYDSFKDNTDK
+776 EARISYDSFKDNKDK
-791 EQVEKQKIQKVLLE
+791 EQVKNRKFKKVLLE

-819 KIKQSFKKI
+819 KIKDSFKKL
-828 KEIAH
+828 KELAH
-833 KVKEWIDKKKD
+833 KVKVWIEEKKLAFNSK
-844 SFFRENTKLVDIDL
+844 NT
-858 EDLEKS
+858 
-864 EKSETKDN
+864 
-872 SNKVEEKETQDS
+872 KVEEVEKVEVKEKEKETKHEIESNKAQEEQEK
-884 MNYKKITNSEILE
+884 NEIINEPKELENNEKIEYSKTTRNEILE
-897 NEAVK
+897 NDAVK
-902 EKIEEYMKNLNNKVE
+902 EKIEEYMKQLDEKVKGA
-917 NSNSSKKKEKD
+917 SSKNKEEQ
-928 LEI
+928 EIGRE

>member
-1 MKNYQEIYE
+1 MKDYQEIYE
-10 KIENPLNDD
+10 KMENPLNDD

-27 GYSDELGTKKYYKK
+27 GYSDELGTKKYYNK
-41 LTEVYHDQKKYTGIN
+41 LVKVNYKQKKYTEPN
-56 VKDKDKFV
+56 MKDKNKFV
-64 SEIFNEWKK
+64 SELFNEWKN
-73 DITRNISD
+73 DITLNISD
-81 EDIKS
+81 DEIKKYDKDFS
-86 YNNQNFAR
+86 N
-94 LRECIKDI
+94 LREFLKNI
-102 PDIKD
+102 PYVKSSYGRNAKE
-107 FKENLKVFNRLNK
+107 FFELNGKENR
-120 LDKLDKDSKKTEL
+120 DKQLETVYSKYTP
-133 TKIYKDYAAFFPEG
+133 FSQG
-147 TWTYITYNNINPSKY
+147 RSWTYITYNNINPSKY
-162 KNFIVDHRLYLNTE
+162 KKFIVDHRLYLNTE
-176 NIDTYKVMELFRNK
+176 TIDTYKVMELFRNK
-190 CKERELNYLFKF
+190 CKERELEYLFKY

-219 KLSKYLEILEE
+219 KLSDYMEILEE

-256 GYGSEPPLDENGKNT
+256 GYGSEPKLDEDGKNT
-271 NSFNNVRSGIIQ
+271 NSFNNLRSGIIQ

-297 KELRKEDLGL
+297 KELTKKDLGL
-307 NEYLTKQIYDDIK
+307 NECLTKQIFDDIK
-320 DKYRMYKTVHEDQFQ
+320 DKYRICKSVYEPEFQ
-335 EKLLKRLE
+335 EKLLKKLE
-343 KEIEKNKSELLEGK
+343 NDIAKNKSELLEGK

-362 EFNID
+362 EFNIGD
-367 GINIEVDSQMIQRAF
+367 INIEVDSEMIQRAF

-392 DPSFLGK
+392 DSSFLEK
-399 VRDAIKEEGLANG
+399 VRVGIKEEGLANG
-412 IDPEKFCFDIDKRDK
+412 IDPEKFCFDIDKREK
-427 LFNEDKT
+427 LFNEYKT
-434 NEILETIDPEFL
+434 DEILKTIDPQFL
-446 NKKIKFVG
+446 NKKIKFTG
-454 FVKGHDEI
+454 FAKGHDEI

-512 LLEENIVIEKEEKI
+512 LLEENIIIEKEEV
-526 NKNKNSIE
+526 NKNKNNIE
-534 QRFTTPD
+534 QRYTTPD

-547 YNVDILKNINKDVL
+547 YNEDILKNINKDVL
-561 NKKVQID
+561 NKKVQMV

-593 KLKNGIEMPTKQYI
+593 KLKNGMEIPTKQYI

-617 YGLNVDSMLADTI
+617 YGLNVGSMLADTI
-630 MDYAKKENE
+630 KDYEKKENE
-639 KNKNNIEQ
+639 KN
-647 RFTTPDNSK
+647 
-656 NEQYNV
+656 
-662 DILKNINKDVLNKKV
+662 
-677 QIDGGKEI
+677 
-685 TYKEYLEKYV
+685 
-695 MPKMPKEEK
+695 
-704 IKLKNGIEMPTK
+704 
-716 QYIEEVLLQEKSK
+716 
-729 YGLNVDSMLADTIMD
+729 
-744 YAKKENEKI
+744 

-776 EARISYDSFKDNTDK
+776 EARISNYGFKDNTDK
-791 EQVEKQKIQKVLLE
+791 EKVQKQKIQKVLLE

-819 KIKQSFKKI
+819 KIKQTFKKI

-844 SFFRENTKLVDIDL
+844 SFFRENIKLVDIDL
-858 EDLEKS
+858 EEL

-872 SNKVEEKETQDS
+872 SNKAEEKETQNNIS
-884 MNYKKITNSEILE
+884 YQKITNSEILE

-902 EKIEEYMKNLNNKVE
+902 EKIEEYMKNLNDKVE
-917 NSNSSKKKEKD
+917 NSNSSKKKDKD